1 MELTLLKI
9 KTFLAKA
16 LSFVKLYWKEAF
28 FLAALA
34 YLVFFIKKKND
45 LINELISQRERSR
58 IEHIENIDRL
68 NQQIQSEVAIRRKIE
83 SDFQALIDR
92 IKKDHA
98 DEVIRIAS
106 VRAEEIKRLI
116 RRYQNNPVVMAQS
129 INELFGIPVMPVS
142 DVRQPWEPDQ

>member
-9 KTFLAKA
+9 KTFLAKV
-16 LSFVKLYWKEAF
+16 LSFFKLYSKEVL
-28 FLAALA
+28 FLAVLA
-34 YLVFFIKKKND
+34 YLVFFVKKKND
-45 LINELISQRERSR
+45 LINELASKRERSR

-68 NQQIQSEVAIRRKIE
+68 NQQIQSEIATRRKIE
-83 SDFQALIDR
+83 SDFQTLIDR

-98 DEVIRIAS
+98 DETIRITF

-116 RRYQNNPVVMAQS
+116 RQYQNNPVVMAQS

-142 DVRQPWEPDQ
+142 DVRQPWEPEQ